1 MLDLIKPGDVWR
13 PRRGLGYGL
22 LQPSVIG
29 TVWLDASAVQALPR
43 LEAALRDFVD
53 EPVPAPREAQ
63 RPEGRLLTLFAYVHG
78 AIQREGRIPVSSAF
92 HLQRRTPQ
100 PGQGPSFDL
109 CLPAPSIG
117 ASPIALQW
125 ARAVCNQLLQG
136 TGDEDLASLQTLRQ
150 EALDQLQRFANPS
163 VNKLCILLA
172 AYRLRVP
179 VLTFDMEVL
188 QLGTGCHA
196 RWMESSLTDAT
207 PAIGV
212 RLAKLKHHTARV
224 LRAGGLPGGEHKL
237 AGTPQEAVE
246 CAVHLG
252 YPVVVKPAD
261 EDRGVGVSADLRD
274 DQAVRNAWEAARAV
288 SANVL
293 VEKFAPGLTHRLTVF
308 QGEVIRVSRRIAGG
322 VTGDG
327 IRTVAELVALAQQT
341 ELQRRS
347 QRRHGEARLALDAEA
362 IGLLEQEGLQAS
374 HIPAAGA
381 YVRLRRRDN
390 MNAGGTSETIPLGEV
405 HPANLQLARDAA
417 RLMRLDF
424 AGVDLITTDIAS
436 SWLEVGGLICEVN
449 AKPQMGAR
457 KEPELW
463 DRVVSGMVGPCSRIP
478 ARLLI
483 VADEDA
489 RVQDAVEQVVQQE
502 PATSVSSR
510 FGLWI
515 DGQRS
520 TLRFADG
527 FVAAQALLRRTDVT
541 AATCLMSLGELERKG
556 LPLDLWDTIECA
568 EQFDPQS
575 AQGKRLRALMAMAR
589 PHIKTQVQGMS

>member
-1 MLDLIKPGDVWR
+1 MLELLKPGQVWR
-13 PRRGLGYGL
+13 PKRGLGYGL
-22 LQPSVIG
+22 LQQSVVG
-29 TVWLDASAVQALPR
+29 VVSLDARAIHGLPR
-43 LEAALRDFVD
+43 LEAALPDFVD
-53 EPVPAPREAQ
+53 EPVPAPRQGQPAE
-63 RPEGRLLTLFAYVHG
+63 ERLLTLFAFVHA
-78 AIQREGRIPVSSAF
+78 AIQREGRIPVSNPF
-92 HLQRRTPQ
+92 HLQRRQ
-100 PGQGPSFDL
+100 LQAGQAPSFDL
-109 CLPAPSIG
+109 CLPAASFE
-117 ASPIALQW
+117 ASPLALKW
-125 ARAVCNQLLQG
+125 ARTLCNGLLQG
-136 TGDEDLASLQTLRQ
+136 AQGERLASLHTLRQ
-150 EALDQLQRFANPS
+150 EVLDQLARFANPS
-163 VNKLCILLA
+163 VNKYCILLA

-179 VLTFDMEVL
+179 VLTFDMEVM

-196 RWMESSLTDAT
+196 RWMESSLTDLT

-212 RLAKLKHHTARV
+212 RFAKLKHHTARV

-237 AGTPQEAVE
+237 VGTPQEAVE
-246 CAVHLG
+246 CAAQLG

-274 DQAVRNAWEAARAV
+274 DHAVRGAWEAARAV

-327 IRTVAELVALAQQT
+327 IRNVAELVTLAQQT
-341 ELQRRS
+341 ELHRRS
-347 QRRHGEARLALDAEA
+347 QRRHGEAKLALDEEA

-374 HIPAAGA
+374 HVPAAGA

-390 MNAGGTSETIPLGEV
+390 MNAGGSSETIPLGDV

-463 DRVVSGMVGPCSRIP
+463 DRVVSEMVGPCSRIP

-483 VADEDA
+483 VADDDA
-489 RVQDAVEQVVQQE
+489 REMAAVRALASQA
-502 PATSVSSR
+502 PTTSVSSR

-515 DGQRS
+515 NGQRS
-520 TLRFADG
+520 TLQFANG
-527 FVAAQALLRRTDVT
+527 FAATLALLRRTDVT
-541 AATCLMSLGELERKG
+541 AATCLMSLGDLERKG
-556 LPLDLWDTIECA
+556 LPLDLWDSIESA
-568 EQFDPQS
+568 EPFDPQS

-589 PHIKTQVQGMS
+589 RHIKTQVQGVS